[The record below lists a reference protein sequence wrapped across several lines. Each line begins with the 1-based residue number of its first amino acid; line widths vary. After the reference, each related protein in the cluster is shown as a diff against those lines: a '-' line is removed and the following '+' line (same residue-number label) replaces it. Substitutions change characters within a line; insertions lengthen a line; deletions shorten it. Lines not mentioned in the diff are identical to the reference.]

1 MSVSCWPSWLFLRSL
16 SSNNVQ
22 SRFLE
27 SAFASVRAS
36 FATILSMIANVALF
50 FVFGVIAYALISL
63 FGQMTGG
70 EGKTFLGVLLA
81 AVKPLPLLMLIVGN
95 IFFAMAIFTALKI
108 TPFAIPATIALGAIV
123 AFFYSALFL
132 GGTVTLLKV
141 FGVVLIL
148 AGIFFLR

>member
-1 MSVSCWPSWLFLRSL
+1 
-16 SSNNVQ
+16 
-22 SRFLE
+22 
-27 SAFASVRAS
+27 
-36 FATILSMIANVALF
+36 MIANVALF

-70 EGKTFLGVLLA
+70 EGKTLLDVALA
-81 AVKPLPLLMLIVGN
+81 AVKPLPLLVLIVGN
-95 IFFAMAIFTALKI
+95 IFFAMAIFTALTI

-123 AFFYSALFL
+123 AFAYSVLFL